1 MCCLIQ
7 LGESMV
13 ESVPQKTNNDG
24 KTDRQT
30 RQKDIEISERA
41 RERVSSP
48 TLQGVERVGP
58 QSNHRSQPATF
69 PNQHAKRTPELTRHE
84 PATGTKLEP
93 ATSIEQ
99 SNNRAIEASN
109 IVSLDVFLDVSAP
122 IQRYIQRYIHFGS
135 HVAPLGGFNGI

>member
-1 MCCLIQ
+1 
-7 LGESMV
+7 MV

-30 RQKDIEISERA
+30 KQKDIEISERA

-48 TLQGVERVGP
+48 T
-58 QSNHRSQPATF
+58 
-69 PNQHAKRTPELTRHE
+69 QHATRTPELTRHE
-84 PATGTKLEP
+84 PATSTKLEP
-93 ATSIEQ
+93 ATSIKQ

-109 IVSLDVFLDVSAP
+109 IVSLDVFLDVSTP

-135 HVAPLGGFNGI
+135 HVAPMGGFKGIQY